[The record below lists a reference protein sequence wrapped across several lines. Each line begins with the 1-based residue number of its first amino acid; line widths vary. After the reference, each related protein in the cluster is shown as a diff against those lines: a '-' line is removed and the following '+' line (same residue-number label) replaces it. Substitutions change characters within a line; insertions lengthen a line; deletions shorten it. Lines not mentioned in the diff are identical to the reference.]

1 MSEET
6 ASTTRAKKSTKA
18 AVEADAATALSFE
31 ESARRLS
38 AIVEELEG
46 GELPLERSLE
56 LFEEGIKLARSAKS
70 RLDRAEKRVEELLA
84 VDGQGKPVVRD
95 FEG

>member
-1 MSEET
+1 MSDET
-6 ASTTRAKKSTKA
+6 VTVSGKESGKA
-18 AVEADAATALSFE
+18 LATALSFE

-56 LFEEGIKLARSAKS
+56 LFEEGIKLARSAKA

>member
-6 ASTTRAKKSTKA
+6 ASTTRSKKAKASA
-18 AVEADAATALSFE
+18 EDAATALSFE
-31 ESARRLS
+31 ESARRLT

>member
-6 ASTTRAKKSTKA
+6 SPKPRAKKADKA
-18 AVEADAATALSFE
+18 DKAESETALSFE

-56 LFEEGIKLARSAKS
+56 LFEEGIRLARTAKV
-70 RLDRAEKRVEELLA
+70 RLDRAERRVEELLA

-95 FEG
+95 FES